1 MNKHI
6 ENTIANIIRRY
17 PTLAR
22 PINQYDIADEYMARC
37 NEPIAPR
44 TVRRVIESLIEQGYP
59 IISTP
64 HEPGGYC
71 WEGETGEALACYR
84 RLRKK
89 GLKVM
94 LRARR
99 ILRNSRIGQQRTLF
113 DITDQ

>member
-6 ENTIANIIRRY
+6 ENTIINIIRHY

-22 PINQYDIADEYMARC
+22 PINQYAIADEYMSRC
-37 NEPIAPR
+37 SDHITPR
-44 TVRRVIESLIEQGYP
+44 TVRNVIVSLIEQGYP

-71 WEGETGEALACYR
+71 WEGDSGEALACYR

-89 GLKVM
+89 GLKVL

-99 ILRNSRIGQQRTLF
+99 ILRNYRNGQGQLSLLEKVG
-113 DITDQ
+113 

>member
-1 MNKHI
+1 MNKQV
-6 ENTIANIIRRY
+6 ENTIINIIRHY

-22 PINQYDIADEYMARC
+22 PINQYDIADEYMSRC
-37 NEPIAPR
+37 NEHIAPR

-71 WEGETGEALACYR
+71 WEGDKGEALACYR

-89 GLKVM
+89 GLKVL

-99 ILRNSRIGQQRTLF
+99 ILRNYRNGQGQLSLLEKVG
-113 DITDQ
+113 

>member
-1 MNKHI
+1 MNKQI
-6 ENTIANIIRRY
+6 ENTIISIIRHY

-22 PINQYDIADEYMARC
+22 PISQYDIADEYKDRG
-37 NEPIAPR
+37 NGKIAPR
-44 TVRRVIESLIEQGYP
+44 TVRRAIESLIEQGYP

-71 WEGETGEALACYR
+71 WEGDKGEALACYR

-89 GLKVM
+89 GLKVL

-99 ILRNSRIGQQRTLF
+99 ILRNYRNGQGQLSWLEKVS
-113 DITDQ
+113 